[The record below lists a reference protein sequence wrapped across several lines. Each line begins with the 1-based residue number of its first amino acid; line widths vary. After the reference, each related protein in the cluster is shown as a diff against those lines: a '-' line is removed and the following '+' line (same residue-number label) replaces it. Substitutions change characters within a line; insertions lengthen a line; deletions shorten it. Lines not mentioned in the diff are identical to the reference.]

1 MKVEQAQRRITVYL
15 CIAEPLLQAGARVA
29 LQQAAGIDVVEG
41 DRAALPMAVDVIVSD
56 DAQAQCV
63 AAAMSGW
70 DYRGR
75 LKPARVLA
83 IAAIAREH
91 AVRRALLSGVHG
103 FVLTSSPLQEL
114 VRAVRAL
121 SRGETYLCPQVA
133 CQLSGVGEHIVLTG
147 REDEVLRLLAQGL
160 CNKLIA
166 RHLEIAA
173 GTVKTHVKAIMAKLN
188 ASSRTEAASI
198 ATARG
203 LVQIPVFSAGR
214 VCAGAGV
221 APGRYHFRY
230 QAPLKNY

>member
-1 MKVEQAQRRITVYL
+1 MKIEQAQPRITVYL
-15 CIAEPLLQAGARVA
+15 CIAAPMLQAGARVA

-41 DRAALPMAVDVIVSD
+41 EPEVLPEAVDVIVSD
-56 DAQAQCV
+56 EARALFV
-63 AAAMSGW
+63 VEEISGW

-91 AVRRALLSGVHG
+91 AVRRALRRGVHG

-133 CQLSGVGEHIVLTG
+133 CQLSAVGEHIVLTG

-166 RHLEIAA
+166 RHLDIAA

-203 LVQIPVFSAGR
+203 LVQIPIFSAGR
-214 VCAGAGV
+214 VWTCAGT
-221 APGRYHFRY
+221 APGRYHFGY
-230 QAPLKNY
+230 QPHTKNY